1 MPRLASTYSPDAL
14 PWCWVAQQDPPTTCN
29 ALPFAFAAGSRPPF
43 CFRVCYWRSG
53 VRLLWCRSSLTVT
66 SEEQAATAGGTIEST
81 ALPDARSIE
90 QREAGGS
97 TGERQ
102 HSVGSV
108 LALAHHG
115 GAEWRWAPSP
125 RWQRGGSHQS
135 VSTWAAP
142 LGRGASVGTPA
153 TQDPPRP
160 SSSPPAT
167 LPSRRLP
174 ASVAMMCA
182 LRHQVKLPSA

>member
-1 MPRLASTYSPDAL
+1 MLIQTVRFRCWLSPSFLLSGMLLAIG
-14 PWCWVAQQDPPTTCN
+14 N
-29 ALPFAFAAGSRPPF
+29 APVVVSQ
-43 CFRVCYWRSG
+43 
-53 VRLLWCRSSLTVT
+53 LWTAT

-115 GAEWRWAPSP
+115 GAEWR
-125 RWQRGGSHQS
+125 
-135 VSTWAAP
+135 
-142 LGRGASVGTPA
+142 
-153 TQDPPRP
+153 
-160 SSSPPAT
+160 
-167 LPSRRLP
+167 
-174 ASVAMMCA
+174 
-182 LRHQVKLPSA
+182 